1 MGSHSLAIYSFKV
14 KQDKSI
20 KNMVEVFEIL
30 SKCFN
35 GMKEK
40 SKNME
45 DREVYYK
52 IDKLMK
58 SDHREIEGIIK
69 VGHYGIGGSIVD
81 VKTEEEKYEKKP
93 NEADMEPHYFLLLSR
108 GLDRNSG
115 FLISERI
122 GNSGIETILEEIIEG
137 CFDGAKLEKDAV
149 LTKDY
154 IKIWIDNL
162 KDVRLYKI
170 VPSKDLTNEIRQEKE
185 EEEIHIEVRLA
196 PGKGKTLSPFFSSHM
211 RKYLEDPGSKV
222 IFKVANQ
229 FLNKALFSP
238 NAKTETRDLGF
249 DYISATIMLGSKE
262 RRIKFLGNDAAMR
275 PYFEFPDDI
284 EYDDNGWPIYE
295 KVHDFALSLVD
306 EFQKNAGRKA

>member
-1 MGSHSLAIYSFKV
+1 MGSHSLAVYSFKV

-35 GMKEK
+35 GMEGK

-58 SDHREIEGIIK
+58 SDYREIEGIIK

-108 GLDRNSG
+108 GLDKNSG
-115 FLISERI
+115 FLISERV

-196 PGKGKTLSPFFSSHM
+196 PGKGKILSSFFSFHM
-211 RKYLEDPGSKV
+211 KKYLEDPGSKV
-222 IFKVANQ
+222 IFEVANQ
-229 FLNKALFSP
+229 FLNEALFSP
-238 NAKTETRDLGF
+238 NAKTEIRDLGF
-249 DYISATIMLGSKE
+249 DYISATIKLGSKE
-262 RRIKFLGNDAAMR
+262 RRIKFLRNDAVMR

-284 EYDDNGWPIYE
+284 GYDDNGWPIYE
-295 KVHDFALSLVD
+295 KVHDFASSLVD
-306 EFQKNAGRKA
+306 EFQKNAGTKA